1 LNPSIKGKVKN
12 LRIFLLAELG
22 FRPLFFSIFYTSSP
36 PEGRGEVYPR
46 VSNSVNLCFSLKFL
60 FVARINIC
68 PEKEI
73 KMVGNKSMAFTY
85 PEKGGRVPSTA
96 FLKSIP
102 ILGASESV
110 SFLYMPFQPLS
121 DIV

>member
-1 LNPSIKGKVKN
+1 M
-12 LRIFLLAELG
+12 RIILLAELG
-22 FRPLFFSIFYTSSP
+22 FSPVFISIFFASSP
-36 PEGRGEVYPR
+36 PHGRGEVYPR

-60 FVARINIC
+60 FVARINFC

-73 KMVGNKSMAFTY
+73 KMVGNKSMAFSY
-85 PEKGGRVPSTA
+85 PEKGGRVPPTA
-96 FLKSIP
+96 FFKSIP